1 MRPSLPLLGSGM
13 VFSPSQSTSSSCH
26 RASRAGLG
34 SQGALAGMQ
43 AVGESPA
50 SQEGLRCR
58 DGHRDAA
65 GPSWF
70 WGHHLRRLLCFSQA
84 EERHGSIEEHLRQ
97 LETQLEEKNQEL
109 ARVSPDPCLGAWVPG
124 HTWIAAQEQ
133 DGRTAWLI
141 LSHPG
146 SPKLEPHRSSWHP
159 AVVSPLPGIQDLLLM
174 FHTHSSPS
182 ITPWGKLGPQMQGG
196 RGGSSSSSPEPGSAG

>member
-1 MRPSLPLLGSGM
+1 M
-13 VFSPSQSTSSSCH
+13 
-26 RASRAGLG
+26 
-34 SQGALAGMQ
+34 
-43 AVGESPA
+43 
-50 SQEGLRCR
+50 
-58 DGHRDAA
+58 
-65 GPSWF
+65 
-70 WGHHLRRLLCFSQA
+70 
-84 EERHGSIEEHLRQ
+84 
-97 LETQLEEKNQEL
+97 
-109 ARVSPDPCLGAWVPG
+109 SPDPCLGAWVPG

-146 SPKLEPHRSSWHP
+146 SLKLEPHRSSWHP
-159 AVVSPLPGIQDLLLM
+159 AVVSPLPGIKDLLLM